1 MGCCEKVFTPQE
13 DWLEKGF
20 MTNTDPKRERTFKR
34 LDAVRKT
41 PIMLCTDRAK
51 YFTESMRETEDKPME
66 LRYALALKNM
76 AEKMPVYIGP
86 DDLIVGRVESRPGRC
101 GTLHPEVD
109 GGYMNLVGGA
119 NLCDRADAAYIVPE
133 EDRRVLD
140 EEVAPYWNHKSFP
153 EAYEAILPEETRR
166 VIYGPNKDN
175 IYYQAGIVFS
185 SGNNRSSQN
194 WVTDWEKVIKRG
206 MKAIKEDAQKR
217 LDAIDHPRDL
227 MTKGVFLNSCIISCD
242 AIVTWANR
250 YADEAERQAN
260 DPATPEARRAELQ
273 KIAKIC
279 RRVPEYPAETF
290 QEALQS
296 EWFAYMF
303 TRLEQLVAGSLSL
316 GRLDQILYPYYK
328 KDIEEG
334 RITRDEARELLE
346 STWVNMSE
354 AMVILVSP
362 AGGSFTEGYAH
373 FEGVTI
379 GGQLVTGED
388 ATNDL
393 SYLILESKQGVPI
406 NYPDLAV
413 RIHAGTP
420 DKFLHKV
427 VEVIKD
433 GQGYPKLFND
443 EEIVP
448 MYLAKGVPY
457 EKALDYVVTGCAE
470 HRVPNFETYIH
481 PGGVVNAGSVL
492 EMVLHNGRVPKYG
505 DTLMGLET
513 GDPREFKTFEEF
525 FEAYKKQHIYME
537 KQALVQQRALD
548 VVFPKY
554 LACPFTSMLHDLA
567 YEQCEDLHGNVTG
580 GMREAFVDICG
591 LGTFADSMAAID
603 TLVYKEKKFTMDEL
617 IKALDADF
625 EGYEVI
631 QQLCLNAPKYGNDDP
646 YVDGFAREIERFH
659 CDYLETQVDEPGEV
673 ISLRFLPITLHIALG
688 KIVGATPNGRK
699 ATTPLSEGTGATHGC
714 DTHGPTGLLASNA
727 HSKTRGIR
735 NRQARLLNMKLSP
748 GTVAGEEGT
757 RRMMS
762 LVRSWCDLKINHIQ
776 FNIINQETLQSAK
789 KEPDKYRNL
798 VVRVAGYSAY
808 FTELSPELQDE
819 IIARTEHEAV

>member
-1 MGCCEKVFTPQE
+1 MGCCDTKFMSPQE
-13 DWLEKGF
+13 KWLEDGIL
-20 MTNTDPKRERTFKR
+20 TNVDEKRMRTFKR
-34 LDAVRKT
+34 LDAIRKT

-109 GGYMNLVGGA
+109 GGYMNKVGGA
-119 NLCDRADAAYIVPE
+119 NLCDRSDAAYIVPP
-133 EDRRVLD
+133 EDRRVME
-140 EEVAPYWNHKSFP
+140 EEVAPYWQHKSFP
-153 EAYEAILPEETRR
+153 EAYAEILPEETHRL
-166 VIYGPNKDN
+166 IYGPDKDN
-175 IYYQAGIVFS
+175 IYYQSGVVFS

-194 WVTDWEKVIKRG
+194 WVTDYKKVIERG
-206 MKAIKEDAQKR
+206 IKAIKEDAQKR
-217 LDAIDHPRDL
+217 LAAIDRPRDL
-227 MTKGVFLNSCIISCD
+227 MTKGVFLNASVICCD

-250 YADEAERQAN
+250 YADEAERLA
-260 DPATPEARRAELQ
+260 ALPEISESRRTELEE
-273 KIAKIC
+273 IAKAS

-290 QEALQS
+290 REALQS
-296 EWFAYMF
+296 EWFVYMF

-334 RITRDEARELLE
+334 RITREEARELLE

-379 GGQLVTGED
+379 GGQLIDGTD

-393 SYLILESKQGVPI
+393 SYLILESKQGMPI

-413 RIHAGTP
+413 RIHSQTP
-420 DKFLHKV
+420 ERFLHKV
-427 VEVIKD
+427 AEVIKE

-457 EKALDYVVTGCAE
+457 HMALDYVVTGCAE

-481 PGGVVNAGSVL
+481 PGAVINLGSVL
-492 EMVLHNGRVPKYG
+492 EMVMHNGRVPKYG
-505 DTLMGLET
+505 DVLMGIET
-513 GDPREFKTFEEF
+513 GDPAEFKTFDEF
-525 FEAYKKQHIYME
+525 YDAFKKQHRYMQE
-537 KQALVQQRALD
+537 HCLIQQRALD

-567 YEQCEDLHGNVTG
+567 YEQCEVLHG
-580 GMREAFVDICG
+580 
-591 LGTFADSMAAID
+591 
-603 TLVYKEKKFTMDEL
+603 
-617 IKALDADF
+617 
-625 EGYEVI
+625 
-631 QQLCLNAPKYGNDDP
+631 
-646 YVDGFAREIERFH
+646 YV
-659 CDYLETQVDEPGEV
+659 
-673 ISLRFLPITLHIALG
+673 
-688 KIVGATPNGRK
+688 
-699 ATTPLSEGTGATHGC
+699 
-714 DTHGPTGLLASNA
+714 
-727 HSKTRGIR
+727 
-735 NRQARLLNMKLSP
+735 
-748 GTVAGEEGT
+748 
-757 RRMMS
+757 
-762 LVRSWCDLKINHIQ
+762 
-776 FNIINQETLQSAK
+776 
-789 KEPDKYRNL
+789 
-798 VVRVAGYSAY
+798 
-808 FTELSPELQDE
+808 
-819 IIARTEHEAV
+819 